1 MWTSLI
7 VTPGAAP
14 GLWRVEARDA
24 ERATVHRAAPPWRM
38 TRNDLPGISAKV
50 QKPAQSS

>member
-24 ERATVHRAAPPWRM
+24 ERTTVHRAAPPRRM
-38 TRNDLPGISAKV
+38 TQNDLFSVSAKV
-50 QKPAQSS
+50 QKPAQAS